1 MPRRPST
8 NSRAL
13 CPRTPCHGLPRAA
26 WLPLGLGCLS
36 ACAGQATASPEY
48 PELTFSNQPCITV
61 VERMEHLDQASGLGF
76 SAVEVLAR
84 LVGESDSALVWLPP
98 QPGDEYLL
106 DYGPERGTSNVRVQI
121 SAAEGPVL
129 YRHEVLTY
137 FAQEDTECSPGVL
150 EIPVS
155 VTIQSG
161 GHALDETFRTRLE
174 ASVPYRGHI
183 SQRFAPGGLD
193 GGLVLSKLESLD
205 PARTFAPGELTLDV
219 ELWEGGSQ
227 GSLRTEV
234 RASYSKDTQITWPP
248 AAAGEPP
255 SLAVWPSAEPCAEA
269 GNNLP
274 SNARVLGFSVQDVLR
289 ALAGERAREL
299 AWSTGVSTSLEFEF
313 ATPPGE
319 LCQSVGEH
327 KLGFESSVRVR
338 TSDGKLDI
346 ELPVQ
351 ISANS
356 QGGSV
361 GEVSVQTKNP
371 EEPLAGG
378 SLAASVLRELETL
391 GYSGAR
397 INLDASFHTGGSA
410 GTITLSGVD
419 PKDTS
424 SALPHEL
431 ASGRWSQ

>member
-1 MPRRPST
+1 
-8 NSRAL
+8 
-13 CPRTPCHGLPRAA
+13 
-26 WLPLGLGCLS
+26 
-36 ACAGQATASPEY
+36 
-48 PELTFSNQPCITV
+48 
-61 VERMEHLDQASGLGF
+61 
-76 SAVEVLAR
+76 
-84 LVGESDSALVWLPP
+84 
-98 QPGDEYLL
+98 
-106 DYGPERGTSNVRVQI
+106 
-121 SAAEGPVL
+121 VL

-161 GHALDETFRTRLE
+161 GHALDESFNTRLL
-174 ASVPYRGHI
+174 ATVPYRAHI
-183 SQRFAPGGLD
+183 SQSFAAGGLD

-219 ELWEGGSQ
+219 DLWEGGSQ

-248 AAAGEPP
+248 ASAGEPP
-255 SLAVWPSAEPCAEA
+255 SLAVWPSAEACGEA

-274 SNARVLGFSVQDVLR
+274 SDAKVLGFSVQEVLR
-289 ALAGERAREL
+289 TLAGERAREL
-299 AWSTGVSTSLEFEF
+299 AWSTGVTTGLEFEF

-319 LCQSVGEH
+319 LCQNAEERS
-327 KLGFESSVRVR
+327 LGFESSVRVR

-351 ISANS
+351 INAQS

-361 GEVSVQTKNP
+361 GEISVQTKNP
-371 EEPLAGG
+371 EAALADG
-378 SLAASVLRELETL
+378 SLAASVLRELEMR

-397 INLDASFHTGGSA
+397 INLDASFHTGGSE

-419 PKDTS
+419 ANATS
-424 SALPHEL
+424 EAPHEL